1 MMKIARNRL
10 TTGLVSLVGFF
21 YIAGL
26 GSSAYAASAN
36 IAVVDVGVFQ
46 QQFMTEVNTK
56 LESTFKSQQ
65 TNLQKL
71 ADKFKQDQ
79 EKFQKDGKIMSA
91 QQSEELKKSLIAQ
104 QTTLQT
110 EAQKFEEN
118 VVKKRQEELKSKL
131 DSLMQV
137 VSNIAK
143 GQYDMVLAKNVALF
157 VDPKFDITQQVVDG
171 YKQANTTKTARN

>member
-1 MMKIARNRL
+1 MKIARNRL
-10 TTGLVSLVGFF
+10 VTGLVSLFCF
-21 YIAGL
+21 LCITEL
-26 GSSAYAASAN
+26 GSSVFAASAN
-36 IAVVDVGVFQ
+36 VAVVDVGVFQ
-46 QQFMTEVNTK
+46 QQFMTEVNAK
-56 LESTFKSQQ
+56 LESTFKPQQ
-65 TNLQKL
+65 ANLQKL

-79 EKFQKDGKIMSA
+79 EKFQKDAKIMTA